1 MWWFRRKSSPP
12 SEPASAP
19 PKGTVAALPAA
30 PTEAIPFVFD
40 VAIRSDRG
48 VQRPHNEDQGR
59 SVHPRDP
66 ETLSAKGL
74 LVLVADGMGGHAAG
88 EVASAA
94 AADVI
99 ARVYYESAA
108 PPPDA
113 LRAAFLE
120 ANRVIHEGARQQE
133 GLNGMGTTCTALVL
147 RSGEAW
153 AAHVGDSRLYRCRA
167 GRIERLTE
175 DHSVVSEMVREGL
188 ITEEE
193 ARHHDQRNVITRA
206 LGIHAEVEPTV
217 REAPLALRAG
227 DVFLLSSDGLYD
239 LVEEDEI
246 ADIVRQPDIHAA
258 ASGLVALANER
269 GGHDN
274 ITVGLVH
281 VRAAEGEAEAEE
293 RATREAPA
301 LS

>member
-1 MWWFRRKSSPP
+1 
-12 SEPASAP
+12 
-19 PKGTVAALPAA
+19 
-30 PTEAIPFVFD
+30 
-40 VAIRSDRG
+40 
-48 VQRPHNEDQGR
+48 
-59 SVHPRDP
+59 
-66 ETLSAKGL
+66 
-74 LVLVADGMGGHAAG
+74 
-88 EVASAA
+88 
-94 AADVI
+94 
-99 ARVYYESAA
+99 
-108 PPPDA
+108 
-113 LRAAFLE
+113 
-120 ANRVIHEGARQQE
+120 
-133 GLNGMGTTCTALVL
+133 L

-269 GGHDN
+269 
-274 ITVGLVH
+274 
-281 VRAAEGEAEAEE
+281 
-293 RATREAPA
+293 
-301 LS
+301 